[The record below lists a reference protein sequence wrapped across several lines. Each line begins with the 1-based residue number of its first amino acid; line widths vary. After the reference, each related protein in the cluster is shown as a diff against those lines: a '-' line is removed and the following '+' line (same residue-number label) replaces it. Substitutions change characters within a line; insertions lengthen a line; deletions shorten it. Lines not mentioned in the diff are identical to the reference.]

1 MLEASQK
8 ISNSFRRS
16 AQGGG
21 RGIPRHSERSEG
33 SALHP
38 RHSERSEESVPP
50 QPDPA
55 QIKRLLSGAEGQALL
70 RILQADGGAGIRAAS
85 AALQGGDMEA
95 ARAALT
101 PLLTGTDAEELT
113 KRIEAQL

>member
-21 RGIPRHSERSEG
+21 RGI
-33 SALHP
+33 P